1 MKFLN
6 TLKTSFEQWIER
18 VRNDRTPNQPSAQE
32 LAVIAEI
39 LDRAEQHNCKAEV
52 VARALYYMQLY
63 PSLCAGDAMIL
74 GSSVWAEAEAIVDE
88 E

>member
-1 MKFLN
+1 MKYLN
-6 TLKTSFEQWIER
+6 ILKTYFDQLIER

-32 LAVIAEI
+32 LAVIKEI
-39 LDRAEQHNCKAEV
+39 LERADEHNCQAEV
-52 VARALYYMQLY
+52 VARAIYYMQLY

-74 GSSVWAEAEAIVDE
+74 GSSVWAETDSDE